1 MKVGKEKRKKSFYI
15 LGYQLELIITNL
27 AILDFCFFQKS
38 GEFGAIFLAWKILLC
53 RTKFIFFRAK
63 FEEIWRNFGPSLK

>member
-27 AILDFCFFQKS
+27 AILIFVSSRNLANLGPFFLHGKSFCVGRNSYFS
-38 GEFGAIFLAWKILLC
+38 GRNLRKFGEILA
-53 RTKFIFFRAK
+53 
-63 FEEIWRNFGPSLK
+63 PP